1 MAGPVTLKLKEIKT
15 TLELIRETITT
26 DFDPITFKLK
36 EPFHRYLTWAQI
48 GVEICDL
55 QLKWTTT
62 KYRALQAQ
70 EKGIEP
76 WTRKNR
82 NKLDIIITAVGL
94 LRNTM
99 HKTKENPE
107 WLLEATQETL
117 SDMKTLKWDYMRDRT
132 PKNKRI
138 TIPQI
143 NKN

>member
-26 DFDPITFKLK
+26 DFDPITFRLK
-36 EPFHRYLTWAQI
+36 KPLHRNLTWAQI
-48 GVEICDL
+48 GGEICDL

-99 HKTKENPE
+99 HKTQENPE

-138 TIPQI
+138 ITPQI